1 MSSSMLQL
9 NKKINDLFAPFGLDQ
24 VSCQEKKSLMAF
36 FKKYSNNNVAK
47 N

>member
-1 MSSSMLQL
+1 MLQL

-24 VSCQEKKSLMAF
+24 VRKEINCGILKEVQQ
-36 FKKYSNNNVAK
+36 YYNIAK